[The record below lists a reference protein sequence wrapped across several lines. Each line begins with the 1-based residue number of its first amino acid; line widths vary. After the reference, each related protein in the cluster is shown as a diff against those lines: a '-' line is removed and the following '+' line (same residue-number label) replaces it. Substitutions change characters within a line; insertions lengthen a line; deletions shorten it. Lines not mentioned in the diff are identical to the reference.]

1 MFAFIGVVVV
11 IFIVWQILKAALSG
25 GVKGHM
31 LRSVE
36 HAMQF
41 GVPYDF
47 AHRMIVN
54 REIMK
59 AAVLHLQKLEPDF
72 ASKDVYAQYGEAIA
86 MLYQGYLSEQKG
98 AQ

>member
-1 MFAFIGVVVV
+1 MFAAIGVITVL
-11 IFIVWQILKAALSG
+11 FIVWKIFSAVLSG

-31 LRSVE
+31 LRSVD
-36 HAMQF
+36 HAMSF

-47 AHRMIVN
+47 AQRMIGN
-54 REIMK
+54 SEIMK
-59 AAVLHLQKLEPDF
+59 AAVLHLQKLESGF

-98 AQ
+98 AR